1 VDEGS
6 QFSSCSGA
14 IVRAHRESKL
24 GCCARSCRGNRARAV
39 FPERGKRKLQ
49 EAVCHVI
56 GLTIFDRVTFFKE
69 RVKWT
74 YCLTFVIGIVT
85 DTAAELELEMTL
97 GVCLWLK
104 LKLKMAAI
112 TSPRATST
120 TVVKFSLQR
129 SSILYNGTGGVYQQ
143 RKAILKNKSLP
154 SKE

>member
-39 FPERGKRKLQ
+39 FPERGKWKMQ

-56 GLTIFDRVTFFKE
+56 GLTIFDRLTFFKE
-69 RVKWT
+69 RVKLT

-104 LKLKMAAI
+104 LKMAAI
-112 TSPRATST
+112 TSPRAIST
-120 TVVKFSLQR
+120 TVVKFCLQR

-143 RKAILKNKSLP
+143 CKAISKNKGLP